1 MADSDELRNAIKI
14 DGEFFESFAALG
26 AFISQNYPEK
36 LEDFQ
41 QKYGKHSSS

>member
-1 MADSDELRNAIKI
+1 MADSDELRGGIKI
-14 DGEFFESFAALG
+14 NGEYFDSLAALG